1 MGDTHQ
7 LDARDLKCPLPVLRA
22 RKAIKDVPA
31 GGLLEVQAT
40 DPGAPADFEAFCE
53 HHRSHAGSLRRG
65 GRRLHP
71 AGSARTGR
79 PGRRRRRP
87 YAAGAGASSATA
99 AHRRSSSSSVL

>member
-1 MGDTHQ
+1 MSDTHQ

-53 HHRSHAGSLRRG
+53 TTGHTLEASEEADGVYTLRIRKNG
-65 GRRLHP
+65 
-71 AGSARTGR
+71 
-79 PGRRRRRP
+79 
-87 YAAGAGASSATA
+87 
-99 AHRRSSSSSVL
+99 